1 IEDAVRLR
9 VGGVGREEVER
20 RVDSILE
27 EVGMEAIA
35 EKRVEVLSG
44 GQRRR
49 LALGMELVSAPRLLL
64 CDEVTSGLDPRAE
77 DELTLLL
84 RQVASRGRVVLNITH
99 SLKHLALHDSVI
111 VLSAGRLVYHADPK
125 HLLHYFGI
133 GHQEELY
140 PRLAERA
147 PEDWAHSWQ
156 KHKSAYYGAGPA
168 GGGKSEEWGEGEG
181 GLPASAWKQGLVLWR
196 RRWRLFFRDAG
207 QVKLQIALLLGFP
220 ALVVI
225 FALKGLPSLRA
236 AAEISDN
243 AVQQMLSDFAT
254 RLDYL
259 RVGGLVSGLIMFQV
273 VLLTLMGSNNG
284 AREISGER
292 LILEKEKFSGLSPLA
307 YVASKVG
314 FLGVLVAVQSIWMGL
329 FVNSVIRMPGDLVWQ
344 NGFLFLVN
352 AAMTAVTLGISS
364 LARTPEQS
372 SLISVY
378 LVGFQLP
385 LSGAVL
391 ALPDWL
397 GQLTRPFIASYWGW
411 SGFLQTL
418 QETRFYKAV
427 TDMTQTPMMPPMT
440 VLWVLGCHVILG
452 LTVAYLGSRGSRWE

>member
-1 IEDAVRLR
+1 
-9 VGGVGREEVER
+9 
-20 RVDSILE
+20 
-27 EVGMEAIA
+27 
-35 EKRVEVLSG
+35 
-44 GQRRR
+44 
-49 LALGMELVSAPRLLL
+49 
-64 CDEVTSGLDPRAE
+64 
-77 DELTLLL
+77 
-84 RQVASRGRVVLNITH
+84 
-99 SLKHLALHDSVI
+99 
-111 VLSAGRLVYHADPK
+111 
-125 HLLHYFGI
+125 
-133 GHQEELY
+133 
-140 PRLAERA
+140 
-147 PEDWAHSWQ
+147 
-156 KHKSAYYGAGPA
+156 
-168 GGGKSEEWGEGEG
+168 
-181 GLPASAWKQGLVLWR
+181 
-196 RRWRLFFRDAG
+196 
-207 QVKLQIALLLGFP
+207 LQIALLVGFP

-225 FALKGLPSLRA
+225 FALRGLPSLRA

-352 AAMTAVTLGISS
+352 AAMTSVTLGISS